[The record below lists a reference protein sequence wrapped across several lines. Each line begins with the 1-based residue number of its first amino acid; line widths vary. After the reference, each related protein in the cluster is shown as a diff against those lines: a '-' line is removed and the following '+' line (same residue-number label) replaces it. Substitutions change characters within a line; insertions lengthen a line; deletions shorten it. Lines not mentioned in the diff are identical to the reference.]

1 MWHKHTFVDV
11 THPRIG
17 YHSYKLEGSPYGW
30 IITYYCKVTL
40 LEIELSPFSCVPL
53 FLLLSLSLSCLIDYR
68 GLLVEVRDGT
78 RA

>member
-1 MWHKHTFVDV
+1 LVMWHKHTFVDV

-17 YHSYKLEGSPYGW
+17 YYSYKLEGSPYGC

-40 LEIELSPFSCVPL
+40 LKYTLSLSCVPL
-53 FLLLSLSLSCLIDYR
+53 FLLLSLSLVDCYR